1 MPGLPIATT
10 KAGGICFAFPD
21 VCNTPA
27 PPGPPVPVPYPNI
40 GQLQEAVQTSDGS
53 VKPGP
58 VRVGGEHVILQASRI
73 PTTTGDEA
81 GSAGGVQSGVIKGPV
96 TFEGGSGTVRIH
108 GEAVVRLGDPTSQN
122 DGNARGTVLGG
133 VPNVLVGG

>member
-1 MPGLPIATT
+1 MAGLPIATT

-21 VCNTPA
+21 VCKTPA
-27 PPGPPVPVPYPNI
+27 PPGPPVPIPYPNI
-40 GQLQEAVQTSDGS
+40 GQLQDAIQTSDGS

-58 VRVGGEHVILQASRI
+58 VRVGGEHVILQASQI

-81 GSAGGVQSGVIKGPV
+81 GSASPTKGPV
-96 TFEGGSGTVRIH
+96 SFEDGGSGTVKIH
-108 GEAVVRLGDPTSQN
+108 GERVIRMGDPTRQN
-122 DGNARGTVLGG
+122 NGNARGTVLGG

>member
-1 MPGLPIATT
+1 MAGLPIATT

-27 PPGPPVPVPYPNI
+27 PPGPPVPIPYPNI
-40 GQLQEAVQTSDGS
+40 GQLQDATRTSDGS

-58 VRVGGEHVILQASRI
+58 IKVGGEHVILKASQI

-81 GSAGGVQSGVIKGPV
+81 GSASPTKGAV
-96 TFEGGSGTVRIH
+96 AFERGSSTVKIH
-108 GEAVVRLGDPTSQN
+108 GEPVVRLGDPTSQN
-122 DGNARGTVLGG
+122 GGNARGTVLGACRTSWSG
-133 VPNVLVGG
+133 AER